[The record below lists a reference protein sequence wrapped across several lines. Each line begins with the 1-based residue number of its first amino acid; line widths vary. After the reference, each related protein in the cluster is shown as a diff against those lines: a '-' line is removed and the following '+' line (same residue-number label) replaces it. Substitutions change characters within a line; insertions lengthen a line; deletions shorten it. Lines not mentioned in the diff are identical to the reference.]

1 MNRSLLVLLL
11 FIAASALALAGPAHA
26 AGDRQTVN
34 PPSQAIKPGPV
45 PPVAPKAPSVRPG
58 QPQQTTAQ
66 QNQQMNQQLKMWE
79 ERKQQEKA
87 REKML
92 KDARTVQAAP
102 SKGKPATAGQ
112 NPQGS
117 SLNRTAT
124 DLGSS
129 KR

>member
-1 MNRSLLVLLL
+1 MNRFLLVLLL
-11 FIAASALALAGPAHA
+11 VIAVSALALAGPAHA

-58 QPQQTTAQ
+58 QPQQ
-66 QNQQMNQQLKMWE
+66 NQQLKMWE

>member
-1 MNRSLLVLLL
+1 MNRALSVLVLV
-11 FIAASALALAGPAHA
+11 IAVSSLALAGPAHA
-26 AGDRQTVN
+26 AGDRQNVN
-34 PPSQAIKPGPV
+34 PPSQAIKQGPY

-66 QNQQMNQQLKMWE
+66 QNQQLKMWE

-102 SKGKPATAGQ
+102 AKGKPATAGQ

-124 DLGSS
+124 GLGSS

>member
-1 MNRSLLVLLL
+1 MNRVYPVILLAI
-11 FIAASALALAGPAHA
+11 FFSIPALAGEALS
-26 AGDRQTVN
+26 AGDKQTFN
-34 PPSQAIKPGPV
+34 PPSQAVKSGPV
-45 PPVAPKAPSVRPG
+45 PPTAPKAPNVRPG
-58 QPQQTTAQ
+58 QPQQTPAQ
-66 QNQQMNQQLKMWE
+66 QNQQVNQQLKMWE

-102 SKGKPATAGQ
+102 SKGKPVAA
-112 NPQGS
+112 PQGG

-124 DLGSS
+124 DLGST